1 MTRYMFIFFPLEL
14 LKWYSSSILK
24 KKTIPAKI
32 IQKTSSLSGWLLNQ
46 ITDIYSNPHLGQHV
60 VKVHRNISKG
70 ARIRM
75 MNPELGNSPR
85 KTQWTFRAF
94 PERTSTEFLFSNVFH
109 VHPFWNLIIPISG
122 NYVQMVL
129 EKTLCIFFFPLR
141 AESFLTLLNTVR
153 KEVVVVSLLQ
163 KRLILLQVAATDNR
177 VTQSTPRSSCA
188 MWGACP
194 KCALHNMLLS
204 FAAWFSAVHWS
215 FWIFGKPKHF
225 ATIKLPVE
233 ARVELCF
240 WKTGSNENW
249 NLQVASS
256 LSYISSRRFLSKVLE
271 ETCSK
276 RICQNIHTCTGQC
289 KLF

>member
-1 MTRYMFIFFPLEL
+1 M
-14 LKWYSSSILK
+14 
-24 KKTIPAKI
+24 
-32 IQKTSSLSGWLLNQ
+32 
-46 ITDIYSNPHLGQHV
+46 
-60 VKVHRNISKG
+60 NISSVSRKDVN
-70 ARIRM
+70 RI
-75 MNPELGNSPR
+75 
-85 KTQWTFRAF
+85 F
-94 PERTSTEFLFSNVFH
+94 VFEC
-109 VHPFWNLIIPISG
+109 IPCPS
-122 NYVQMVL
+122 VL
-129 EKTLCIFFFPLR
+129 KFDNTHIWKLRSDGFGKDSLYIFFPLR